1 MNLFRKIIYYITVP
15 KCVCCEE
22 KLDIDDVALCKRCKE
37 EYDDHLKRNCSVC
50 AKPLYECTCP
60 NEYLDRHYVHKHIKV
75 YRYKPGTETAPNKLL
90 YSLKRENRSDVL
102 NLLANELAASIS
114 TSIKSPSDYLFTSVP
129 RKKASRNKYGLDH
142 AKELSRATAKLLGA
156 NYQDLLISKAKKL
169 QKKTK
174 STAERI
180 SNADYVIKHKR
191 RDLSGKKIIL
201 IDDIVTT
208 GASLGACA
216 VQLKIAGAGKIVGAS
231 VGITYKDKYI
241 PFDTND
247 RFRPNHK

>member
-1 MNLFRKIIYYITVP
+1 MQGAMSGVESQIGQLTDTLLYKGSCYEYNSGGDPDVIPTLTYDYYKEFYHKHYHPSNSLIYLYGKVDLDNVMSYI
-15 KCVCCEE
+15 
-22 KLDIDDVALCKRCKE
+22 DA
-37 EYDDHLKRNCSVC
+37 
-50 AKPLYECTCP
+50 
-60 NEYLDRHYVHKHIKV
+60 EYLSKFKDTGERV
-75 YRYKPGTETAPNKLL
+75 
-90 YSLKRENRSDVL
+90 
-102 NLLANELAASIS
+102 ELAYPIS
-114 TSIKSPSDYLFTSVP
+114 TVNTEIVKEYSINEEESLENNSYISL
-129 RKKASRNKYGLDH
+129 AYGLDH

-180 SNADYVIKHKR
+180 SNADYVIKHKK